1 MWYQEVVGSLLKFP
15 LQIAAA
21 FLFWRVYR
29 TSYLALRT
37 IQPLAE

>member
-1 MWYQEVVGSLLKFP
+1 MWYQDVIGSLLKSS

-29 TSYLALRT
+29 TSYHSVKT